1 MTQNLGQ
8 LYEEKIR
15 NLLRNRNLLPLILEG
30 NDAGFIQRGVTYF
43 VEVKNKTAPD
53 FGQKGLIWEKNMKKW
68 RWREDDIVSQL
79 YDNLGV
85 INNIDPN
92 FAPKRYTVEPLDKL
106 TDKDRQEDRRTF
118 EKRGIPLGNLNY
130 LYEFYARKKC
140 YYIQIEGKGL
150 YFLKQDI
157 ANLNVPR
164 FVPELTLRLR
174 AKTHHS
180 IPVHA
185 YSFFAVIQART
196 KRMYPSPYDIEETGG
211 RNFPLIIN

>member
-1 MTQNLGQ
+1 MPLNLGQ
-8 LYEEKIR
+8 KYEEKIKS
-15 NLLRNRNLLPLILEG
+15 LLRQRNLLPAILEG
-30 NDAGFIQRGVTYF
+30 NDAGFIQKGVSYF
-43 VEVKNKTAPD
+43 VEVKNRTAPD
-53 FGQKGLIWEKNMKKW
+53 FGQKGLIWDKNTEKW
-68 RWREDDIVSQL
+68 RWREDDVVSRL
-79 YDNLGV
+79 YDALGV
-85 INNIDPN
+85 ISNIDPN
-92 FAPKRYTVEPLDKL
+92 FVPKRYTVEPLEKL
-106 TDKDRQEDRRTF
+106 TEKDKQDDRRGF

-140 YYIQIEGKGL
+140 YYIQIEGKGV

-164 FVPELTLRLR
+164 FIPELTLRLR

-196 KRMYPSPYDIEETGG
+196 RRIYPSPFDIEEKGG
-211 RNFPLIIN
+211 RKFPPIMN

>member
-1 MTQNLGQ
+1 MAQNLGQ
-8 LYEEKIR
+8 IYEEKVK
-15 NLLRNRNLLPLILEG
+15 NLLRKRNLLPLILEG
-30 NDAGFIQRGVTYF
+30 NDAGFIQKGVSYF
-43 VEVKNKTAPD
+43 VEIKNKTAPD
-53 FGQKGLIWEKNMKKW
+53 FGQKGLIWDKATKKW
-68 RWREDDIVSQL
+68 NWREKDVVSDL

-85 INNIDPN
+85 IKQIDKN
-92 FAPKRYTVEPLDKL
+92 FVPKRYSVEPLDKL
-106 TDKDRQEDRRTF
+106 TEKDKQEDRRNF
-118 EKRGIPLGNLNY
+118 EKRGIPLSNLSY

-140 YYIQIEGKGL
+140 YYIQIEGKGI

-185 YSFFAVIQART
+185 YSFFAVIQAKT
-196 KRMYPSPYDIEETGG
+196 GKMYPSTFDLEEKTGA
-211 RNFPLIIN
+211 FPAIL